1 MSNDMPMLLFDVFH
15 YMFLFSFRLQER
27 LEALDDEST
36 ELMEDWREKCSILK
50 SGMDAA
56 DKKIAEG
63 KKAESHDEI
72 ENSYKMLK
80 VMLCFISRKLL

>member
-1 MSNDMPMLLFDVFH
+1 MSNDTPMLLFDVFH
-15 YMFLFSFRLQER
+15 YIFLFSFRLHER

-63 KKAESHDEI
+63 KKGESHDEI

>member
-1 MSNDMPMLLFDVFH
+1 MPNDMPMLFFNGFH
-15 YMFLFSFRLQER
+15 RTFLFTFRLQER
-27 LEALDDEST
+27 LEAVDDEST

-80 VMLCFISRKLL
+80 VMLCFNSRTLV